1 VQSLRPSPHL
11 LSLTGTEDEVLFK
24 GSAVPDA
31 AGPMART
38 VADLR
43 LAMSV
48 FDVELGAVDLKQLKF
63 GFYDA
68 DGYFPASAACR
79 RAVGEAAAA
88 LEAAGYRVDRFQVP
102 DIDEA
107 LALFYGS
114 FTADGSDPYRQMV
127 EGSERD
133 ERVKDLMLLSDL
145 PAPVRPLMGA
155 LYGLR
160 GQRRISRLIGW
171 AGRRSEAEMA
181 ALLTRL
187 SAYRDRMLAALGDV
201 DVLLAPPCAV
211 PAVTHGATRQ
221 LGPASICYTLLYN
234 LVAWPAGVVAATRV
248 RADEQYD
255 RPRSRDQVDETA
267 RLVDEGSAGLPVGV
281 QVVARPGRD
290 DQILA
295 VMDFLEQVFRS
306 RTDYPRTPISP
317 MGPG

>member
-1 VQSLRPSPHL
+1 
-11 LSLTGTEDEVLFK
+11 
-24 GSAVPDA
+24 
-31 AGPMART
+31 
-38 VADLR
+38 
-43 LAMSV
+43 
-48 FDVELGAVDLKQLKF
+48 
-63 GFYDA
+63 
-68 DGYFPASAACR
+68 
-79 RAVGEAAAA
+79 
-88 LEAAGYRVDRFQVP
+88 VDRFQVP